1 MTKPP
6 TAKRSTIGTD
16 PFAMIMPRRLPEAPP
31 PVRDTEAEPD
41 PAEPKPAE
49 ATPSPPPLE
58 VRPPPVEAAPA
69 PVAVEANRPGRAEKV
84 SALPV
89 AAEPVE
95 GRQKLT
101 VHLDADVVNRV
112 KNAAYWNPRLTI
124 ARIAERGIRLALREV
139 EKENNGA
146 YPQREGDLVGG
157 RPIK

>member
-1 MTKPP
+1 MTKQQ
-6 TAKRSTIGTD
+6 TVKRSTIGND
-16 PFAMIMPRRLPEAPP
+16 PFAILMPRRLPESRQD
-31 PVRDTEAEPD
+31 PVPVATPEPA
-41 PAEPKPAE
+41 AEPKPVE
-49 ATPSPPPLE
+49 AVPPE
-58 VRPPPVEAAPA
+58 TVTPPVEAAPA
-69 PVAVEANRPGRAEKV
+69 TVVAETNRTARPEKV
-84 SALPV
+84 AAPLPV

-95 GRQKLT
+95 GRRKLT

-124 ARIAERGIRLALREV
+124 ARIAERGIRLALKEV